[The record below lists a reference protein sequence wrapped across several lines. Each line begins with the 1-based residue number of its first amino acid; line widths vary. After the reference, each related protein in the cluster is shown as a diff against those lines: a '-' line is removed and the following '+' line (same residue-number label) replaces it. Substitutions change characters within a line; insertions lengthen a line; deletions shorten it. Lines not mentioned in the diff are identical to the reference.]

1 MDGVS
6 SPLTSSLRRR
16 LGLSVV
22 RLRRDRTETAQ
33 VGLQFAG
40 DRLLLARVVRLDGE
54 VQVDALRAVAAP
66 AAQRAAAMRALK
78 QEGLLRN
85 ARIHVLL
92 APGQYDVHQV
102 ARPAVPAE
110 ELRDALRW
118 QLRGSLGYPPEEAL
132 LDVTTLPQPADAP
145 SSRVLVTTARRSVV
159 ADVIAP
165 LAACNVPVDAVDV
178 PEFAQ
183 RNLAHGGSADPGK
196 SDAWLAFDQD
206 TFLLTVHCMGEL
218 AFARR
223 MLLPNAALS
232 AETDADPVAHFVE
245 RVVLQVQ
252 RSLDLFERQS
262 GLPAVT
268 QILIGPH
275 PHAAAIADEL
285 RQRSFAR
292 PVLAEST
299 DLLRRA
305 AAASSGAFAAEL
317 TGVIGAALRTL
328 AGRDG
333 VAAIQSIDLN
343 LQGPTHRAEVPF
355 RLPLAVALAAI
366 VAGLGAVTWTE
377 GRSVELQRATAA
389 QLAADV
395 KRAEQALA
403 ALKPQAAARADAPA
417 SAEADVAA
425 LEALASRLGEI
436 ASARNEPFTESLRA
450 LARARAE
457 GVWLTG
463 IRLGHARG
471 PMVLEGRALDA
482 SRVPLWLAALQ
493 SEPRFA
499 GTAFARIDLQPARE
513 PAGAVQFRIGTD
525 AGAPDS
531 GAGR

>member
-1 MDGVS
+1 
-6 SPLTSSLRRR
+6 
-16 LGLSVV
+16 
-22 RLRRDRTETAQ
+22 
-33 VGLQFAG
+33 
-40 DRLLLARVVRLDGE
+40 
-54 VQVDALRAVAAP
+54 
-66 AAQRAAAMRALK
+66 
-78 QEGLLRN
+78 
-85 ARIHVLL
+85 
-92 APGQYDVHQV
+92 
-102 ARPAVPAE
+102 
-110 ELRDALRW
+110 
-118 QLRGSLGYPPEEAL
+118 
-132 LDVTTLPQPADAP
+132 
-145 SSRVLVTTARRSVV
+145 
-159 ADVIAP
+159 
-165 LAACNVPVDAVDV
+165 LAACNVQVDAVDV

-268 QILIGPH
+268 QICIGPH

-285 RQRSFAR
+285 RQRSFAH

-299 DLLRRA
+299 EPLRCA
-305 AAASSGAFAAEL
+305 AAASNGAFAAEL
-317 TGVIGAALRTL
+317 TGVIGAALRAP
-328 AGRDG
+328 AGKDG
-333 VAAIQSIDLN
+333 VATIQSIDLN
-343 LQGPTHRAEVPF
+343 LQGHTHRADVPF

-366 VAGLGAVTWTE
+366 VAGLGALAWTE
-377 GRSVELQRATAA
+377 KRAVELQRATAA
-389 QLAADV
+389 QLVADV

-403 ALKPQAAARADAPA
+403 TLQQRTVALAETPA

-436 ASARNEPFTESLRA
+436 ASVRHEPFTGPLRA

-463 IRLGHARG
+463 IRLGHGQG

-482 SRVPLWLAALQ
+482 SRVPQWLAALQ

-499 GTAFARIDLQPARE
+499 GTAVARIDLQPARD
-513 PAGAVQFRIGTD
+513 PAGAVQFHIGTD
-525 AGAPDS
+525 AGTSDA